1 MSRFSFLTIST
12 LLFALIFIR
21 NGQLHAQINTEKFRK
36 YDLEKGF
43 LFNLQT
49 TLTIKSGNTNYNA
62 IKGAGRIDHTGNAI
76 DYFLVGSIEAKST
89 EDKRIQNLGFVHA
102 RAMWSFAQ
110 KTTWEYF
117 LQRQYDEFIDLR
129 YRNLYGTAIKYRFFE
144 SKSLKDTT
152 NILDL
157 NISTGVMY
165 EQESYS
171 FEPTNVQKNLWRSTN
186 FISFDWS
193 KQKRLNF
200 TGVIYYQPA
209 FSNFNDFRVAAET
222 TLEFSIVRKLFFAIQ
237 FSYKYNNMPVTN
249 VKPYDISLENGL
261 RFVLP

>member
-1 MSRFSFLTIST
+1 MIALTFIQSHESF
-12 LLFALIFIR
+12 
-21 NGQLHAQINTEKFRK
+21 GQINTEKFRK

-49 TLTIKSGNTNYNA
+49 TLTLKSGNTEYTA
-62 IKGAGRIDHTGNAI
+62 IKGGGRIDLNGNI
-76 DYFLVGSIEAKST
+76 MDYFLVGNLEAKT
-89 EDKRIQNLGFVHA
+89 TGKERIQNLGFAHL
-102 RAMWSFAQ
+102 RAMWNFAE
-110 KTTWEYF
+110 KTNWEYF
-117 LQRQYDEFIDLR
+117 LQRQYDEFIDLK

-171 FEPTNVQKNLWRSTN
+171 FEPNNVQKNLWRSTN

-193 KQKRLNF
+193 KQKRLNL

-209 FSNFNDFRVAAET
+209 FNNFKDFRVAAET
-222 TLEFSIVRKLFFAIQ
+222 TLEFSIVRKVFFAFQ